1 MKYKVLLHWD
11 DFRKY
16 SPREGEIDVDGNIGD
31 EQILER
37 IFVENQNDFNPKP
50 VPSASELDVIEF
62 EDGRRFRILDIGFN
76 ELCSKPEDRYCQ
88 ICSKFYLNREDVPK
102 AKHMNIKNTFYKNGK
117 NNLCDRCF
125 REYGVEYGVDKEDV
139 IMILI

>member
-11 DFRKY
+11 EHWD
-16 SPREGEIDVDGNIGD
+16 PREGEIEVKGYTD

-37 IFVENQNDFNPKP
+37 IFVENQNEVNPKP
-50 VPSASELDVIEF
+50 IPSASELDIIEF

-88 ICSKFYLNREDVPK
+88 ICSRFYIKREDVPK

-117 NNLCDRCF
+117 NNLCDRCL
-125 REYGVEYGVDKEDV
+125 REYGVEKDDKEKRKV
-139 IMILI
+139 ILT